1 MSAQPYDHKKLGLD
15 RPVLR
20 VDICRLVGL
29 LGLRIGHLGSDLLKI
44 PENLVGS
51 THNKH
56 RLTTPFSNHLLSRLD
71 LADIYL
77 YRRTGSLG
85 LGTWEPRSHE
95 RDRSTHRSCSAHHR
109 SGGHKEATP
118 ACIHAV
124 IAHSVVSHQLLMACR
139 EAGMYYV
146 KLSREKFAKW

>member
-1 MSAQPYDHKKLGLD
+1 MQAGRTP
-15 RPVLR
+15 
-20 VDICRLVGL
+20 
-29 LGLRIGHLGSDLLKI
+29 GLRIGHLGSDLLKI
-44 PENLVGS
+44 PENLFGS

-85 LGTWEPRSHE
+85 LGTGNHDPTNGTAAPTAPAAPTTEV
-95 RDRSTHRSCSAHHR
+95 AA
-109 SGGHKEATP
+109 KEATP